1 MHVYLYYFL
10 ILRNRKLVK
19 FKNTNVFYFV
29 IISYILINAYVLLF
43 AKDMFYLFNALPFAI
58 LIVLLA
64 IFDIEKI
71 MYLMVFST
79 PLAISLKE
87 LGYNDGLNLSLP
99 AEPLMIGI
107 TLVYF
112 LNELSHR
119 VTDNKILRHPITILI
134 FIQLLWIII
143 TTATSELP
151 IISIKFTLSRI
162 WFLTSCYFI
171 CTQFFIRKKAIINHL
186 MFYAVALA
194 IVAIITTIKHSSYA
208 FDEKIADW
216 IVSPFYNDHTAYGA
230 ALAMYI
236 PVVFGMM
243 FMKSIAKPVKVF
255 CFILL
260 SIFLISII
268 VSFARAGWL
277 SLVVSLV
284 VLFTLLLKIKFRTI
298 LFSIIGAVILFVSFQ
313 TEVLMILGRNNTD
326 SDGDIT
332 ANIESMSNISTDA
345 SNLERLNRW
354 SCALQ
359 MFEEKPI
366 LGFGPGTYQF
376 LYAPFQKSSLKT
388 IISTNFG
395 DKGNAHSE
403 YLGPLSEQGLIGFL
417 IVIAIVLTVM
427 FLGYR
432 LVYTVKDQSIKILTI
447 TILMGLS
454 TYFVHGFLNNFL
466 DSDKASVPFWGFLA
480 MLVCIDVYLKDEI
493 TDNKGLV

>member
-1 MHVYLYYFL
+1 M
-10 ILRNRKLVK
+10 IKL
-19 FKNTNVFYFV
+19 KNTYVFYFV
-29 IISYILINAYVLLF
+29 IISYILINAYLLLF
-43 AKDMFYLFNALPFAI
+43 AKDMFYLFNLLPFAI
-58 LIVLLA
+58 LIIILA

-71 MYLMVFST
+71 MYIMVFST

-87 LGYNDGLNLSLP
+87 LGYNEGLNLSLP

-107 TLVYF
+107 TLIYF
-112 LNELSHR
+112 LNELSTG
-119 VTDNKILRHPITILI
+119 VTDKRILKHPITIII
-134 FIQLLWIII
+134 FIQLLWIFI
-143 TTATSELP
+143 TMLTSELP
-151 IISIKFTLSRI
+151 VISIKFILARL

-171 CTQFFIRKKAIINHL
+171 CTELFKKKKAILYHL
-186 MFYAVALA
+186 LFYAVALA
-194 IVAIITTIKHSSYA
+194 IVAIITTIKHASYA

-236 PVVFGMM
+236 PVMYGIL
-243 FMKSIAKPVKVF
+243 FMKNISK
-255 CFILL
+255 FIKMLCSVLL
-260 SIFLISII
+260 IIFIVSII
-268 VSFARAGWL
+268 ISFARAGWL
-277 SLVVSLV
+277 SLVVSLA
-284 VLFTLLLKIKFRTI
+284 VLVSLLLKIKFRTI
-298 LFSIIGAVILFVSFQ
+298 LFTIIGAIVIFLSFQ
-313 TEVLMILGRNNTD
+313 AEVLMILGRNNTD

-359 MFEEKPI
+359 MFEERPV

-376 LYAPFQKSSLKT
+376 LYAPFQKSSQKT

-403 YLGPLSEQGLIGFL
+403 YLGPLCEQGLLGAL
-417 IVIAIVLTVM
+417 IVLALVLAVM

-432 LVYTVKDQSIKILTI
+432 LVYTVKDKSMRVLTI
-447 TILMGLS
+447 SVLMGMS

-466 DSDKASVPFWGFLA
+466 DTDKASVPFWGFLA
-480 MLVCIDVYLKDEI
+480 ILVCIDIYYKDEQPENEKLI
-493 TDNKGLV
+493 

>member
-1 MHVYLYYFL
+1 M
-10 ILRNRKLVK
+10 IKL
-19 FKNTNVFYFV
+19 KNTQVFYFV

-43 AKDMFYLFNALPFAI
+43 AKDMFYLFNLLPFAVLVI
-58 LIVLLA
+58 LLA

-71 MYLMVFST
+71 MYIMVFST

-99 AEPLMIGI
+99 AEPLMVGI
-107 TLVYF
+107 TLIYF
-112 LNELSHR
+112 LNELSSK
-119 VTDNKILRHPITILI
+119 VTDRKILKHPITIII
-134 FIQLLWIII
+134 FIQMLWILI
-143 TTATSELP
+143 TTITSELP
-151 IISIKFTLSRI
+151 VISIKFILART
-162 WFLTSCYFI
+162 WFLTSCYFMAS
-171 CTQFFIRKKAIINHL
+171 QLFKNKKAILNHL
-186 MFYAVALA
+186 MFYSIALA
-194 IVAIITTIKHSSYA
+194 IVAIVTTVKHSAYA
-208 FDEKIADW
+208 YDEKIADW

-236 PVVFGMM
+236 PVMCGIL
-243 FMKSIAKPVKVF
+243 FMKNISTIVKVF

-260 SIFLISII
+260 TIFLISII

-277 SLVVSLV
+277 SLVVSIA
-284 VLFTLLLKIKFRTI
+284 VLITLLLKIKFRTI
-298 LFSIIGAVILFVSFQ
+298 LITLTTAIILFISFQ

-359 MFEEKPI
+359 MFEEKPV

-376 LYAPFQKSSLKT
+376 LYAPFQKSTQKT

-403 YLGPLSEQGLIGFL
+403 YLGPLSEQGLLGGI
-417 IVIAIVLTVM
+417 IVVVLVFSVM

-432 LVYTVKDQSIKILTI
+432 LVYSVKDKSMKILTI
-447 TILMGLS
+447 SLLMGMS

-466 DSDKASVPFWGFLA
+466 DTDKASVPFWGFLA
-480 MLVCIDVYLKDEI
+480 MLICIDIYFKDEQPENEKLI
-493 TDNKGLV
+493 

>member
-1 MHVYLYYFL
+1 M
-10 ILRNRKLVK
+10 IKL
-19 FKNTNVFYFV
+19 KNTYVFYFV

-43 AKDMFYLFNALPFAI
+43 AKDMFYLFNLLPFAI
-58 LIVLLA
+58 LIILLA

-71 MYLMVFST
+71 MYMMVFST

-87 LGYNDGLNLSLP
+87 LGYNEGLNLSLP

-107 TLVYF
+107 TLIYF
-112 LNELSHR
+112 LNELSTG
-119 VTDNKILRHPITILI
+119 VTDKRILKHPITIII
-134 FIQLLWIII
+134 FIQLLWIFI
-143 TTATSELP
+143 TMLSSELP
-151 IISIKFTLSRI
+151 VISIKFILARL

-171 CTQFFIRKKAIINHL
+171 CTELFKKKKAILYHL
-186 MFYAVALA
+186 LFYAVALA
-194 IVAIITTIKHSSYA
+194 IVAIITTIKHASYA

-236 PVVFGMM
+236 PVMCGIL
-243 FMKSIAKPVKVF
+243 FMKNISK
-255 CFILL
+255 FIKMLCLALL
-260 SIFLISII
+260 VIFIISII
-268 VSFARAGWL
+268 ISFARAGWL
-277 SLVVSLV
+277 SLVVSLA
-284 VLFTLLLKIKFRTI
+284 VLVSLLLKIKFRTI
-298 LFSIIGAVILFVSFQ
+298 LFTIIGAVVIFLSFQ
-313 TEVLMILGRNNTD
+313 AEVLMILGRNNTD

-359 MFEEKPI
+359 MFEERPV

-376 LYAPFQKSSLKT
+376 LYAPFQKSSQKT

-403 YLGPLSEQGLIGFL
+403 YLGPLCEQGLLGAL
-417 IVIAIVLTVM
+417 IVVALVLAVM

-432 LVYTVKDQSIKILTI
+432 LVYTVKDKSMRVLTI
-447 TILMGLS
+447 AVLMGMS

-466 DSDKASVPFWGFLA
+466 DTDKASVPFWGFLA
-480 MLVCIDVYLKDEI
+480 ILVCIDVYYKDEQPEGEKLI
-493 TDNKGLV
+493 

>member
-1 MHVYLYYFL
+1 M
-10 ILRNRKLVK
+10 IKL
-19 FKNTNVFYFV
+19 KNTYVFYFV

-43 AKDMFYLFNALPFAI
+43 AKDMFYLFNLLPFAV
-58 LIVLLA
+58 LIILLA

-71 MYLMVFST
+71 MYIMVFST

-87 LGYNDGLNLSLP
+87 LGYNEGLNLSLP

-107 TLVYF
+107 TLIYF
-112 LNELSHR
+112 LNELSSGI
-119 VTDNKILRHPITILI
+119 TDKRILRHPITIII
-134 FIQLLWIII
+134 FIQLLWIFI
-143 TTATSELP
+143 TMLSSELP
-151 IISIKFTLSRI
+151 VISIKFILARL

-171 CTQFFIRKKAIINHL
+171 CTELFKKKKAIIYHL
-186 MFYAVALA
+186 LFYAIALA
-194 IVAIITTIKHSSYA
+194 IVAIITTVKHASYA

-236 PVVFGMM
+236 PVMCGIL
-243 FMKSIAKPVKVF
+243 FMKNISKLVKIL
-255 CFILL
+255 CFGLL
-260 SIFLISII
+260 VIFIISII
-268 VSFARAGWL
+268 ISFARAGWL
-277 SLVVSLV
+277 SLVVSLA
-284 VLFTLLLKIKFRTI
+284 VLVSLLLKIKFRTI
-298 LFSIIGAVILFVSFQ
+298 LFTIIGAVVIFLSFQ
-313 TEVLMILGRNNTD
+313 AEVLMILGRNNTD

-359 MFEEKPI
+359 MFEERPV

-376 LYAPFQKSSLKT
+376 LYAPFQKSSQKT

-403 YLGPLSEQGLIGFL
+403 YLGPLCEQGLLGAL
-417 IVIAIVLTVM
+417 IVVALVLAVM

-432 LVYTVKDQSIKILTI
+432 LVYTVKDKSMRVLTI
-447 TILMGLS
+447 AILMGMS

-466 DSDKASVPFWGFLA
+466 DTDKASVPFWGFLA
-480 MLVCIDVYLKDEI
+480 MLVCIDIYYKDEQI
-493 TDNKGLV
+493 ENEKLI